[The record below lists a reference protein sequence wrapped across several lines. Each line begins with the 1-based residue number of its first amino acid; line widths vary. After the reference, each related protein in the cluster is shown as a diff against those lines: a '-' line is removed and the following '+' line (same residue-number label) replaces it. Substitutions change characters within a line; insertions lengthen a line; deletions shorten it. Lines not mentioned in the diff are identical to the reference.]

1 MTTTDLPVAAPSDRT
16 ADPVTD
22 PVTDP
27 ADGATS
33 GAPSDGPAH
42 PTAPLPAGAV
52 RRAPA
57 STRPG
62 PVPPG
67 VDARWVGVAHK
78 VAARLAVD
86 ALERDRAG
94 AEPLAEAA
102 LLREAGLPALLHPAS
117 AGGGGATWATALR
130 VVREVAAGDGSI
142 GQLLGYSY
150 VNSANLVW
158 VAGEEARRRWTALSA
173 RGQWLWGDAVNPVDP
188 DLRLTPDPQVA
199 GGYRLDGTKSFS
211 TGGSTG
217 DALVVTGLTTDTG
230 HLLLVVVTGDQDG
243 VVPGGDWD
251 NLGQRLSA
259 SGSLTF
265 TDVAVPPGAVL
276 GALDEADAQ
285 GTLIT
290 PVIQAVFASLYLG
303 ITRGALATAAQ
314 YTRTT
319 TRPWVVSE
327 VTDARQDP
335 YILATYGRLVARLSA
350 AEALADAVG
359 THLDTVVEAGAD
371 LTWEARG
378 ELAEQVAA
386 LKVVSSDL
394 AVEATSAVFEVTGA
408 RATSNR
414 VGLDRFWRN
423 ARTHT
428 LHDPVQHKARE
439 VGDHFLNGT
448 HPGFTLYT

>member
-1 MTTTDLPVAAPSDRT
+1 MTAPVTAPDLPVDTLAVPLSDQ
-16 ADPVTD
+16 V
-22 PVTDP
+22 V
-27 ADGATS
+27 GAQ
-33 GAPSDGPAH
+33 D
-42 PTAPLPAGAV
+42 PTAPLAAGAV

-57 STRPG
+57 STLAA

-67 VDARWVGVAHK
+67 VDARWVGVARE
-78 VAARLAVD
+78 VAATLAAD

-94 AEPLAEAA
+94 AEPLAEAQ
-102 LLREAGLPALLHPAS
+102 LLRGSGLPALLHPA
-117 AGGGGATWATALR
+117 ADGGGGSTWATALR

-158 VAGEEARRRWTALSA
+158 VADDAARARWVPASVQ
-173 RGQWLWGDAVNPVDP
+173 GQWLWGDAVNPIDP
-188 DLRLTPDPQVA
+188 DLRLTPDLAAP

-217 DALVVTGLTTDTG
+217 DAVVVTGLTSDTG
-230 HLLLVVVTGDQDG
+230 LLLVVVRGDQAG

-265 TDVAVPPGAVL
+265 TDVEVPPDAVL
-276 GALDEADAQ
+276 GALDQADAQ

-290 PVIQAVFASLYLG
+290 PVIQAVFASFYLG
-303 ITRGALATAAQ
+303 ITRGALATAAE

-319 TRPWVVSE
+319 TRPWVVSD
-327 VTDARQDP
+327 VTDACQDP
-335 YILATYGRLVARLSA
+335 YVLATYGRLAARLAA

-359 THLDTVVEAGAD
+359 AHLDAVVEAGSD

-414 VGLDRFWRN
+414 VGLDLFWRN